1 MTMKLTR
8 STFTWAIV
16 ALAALACI
24 SALVG
29 HPVANYIP
37 PDVLA
42 ALGAAGAMPF
52 MTGETR
58 TLQDQIKRLQDT
70 RTAKALELEGVQ
82 KKALDEGRTKDESE
96 REAFKGLTTDI
107 SQIDAELAD
116 LRELEALQITKAVP
130 VAGGAAAGTGAVA
143 RGALATGGAPAIHMN
158 KDADEKFKGQNYT
171 RIVIAKALS
180 RLSDGDAS
188 PLAIAEARWGKTNPT
203 LINVMKA
210 AVPGGGTG
218 TGEWGA
224 ELAAIDQRY
233 TGDFIE
239 FLNSQT
245 VYDKLPLR
253 QIPANVQIKGQD
265 GAATAYW
272 VGQSKA
278 IPATTADFFNVNLT
292 PLKVAALAVVSNE
305 LLRDSSPSA
314 EQLVRDA
321 LVEASSQR
329 VDSTFLSASAGSA
342 GISPAGIL
350 NGLTGIVSAGTDG
363 AGLRA
368 VFIGQTRGQLGIAG
382 RDGLG
387 DGGMLVPQRLALRL
401 GLQHGAHGAAQ
412 MAPVLVGTL
421 GDQWVAGG
429 RINGLVKG
437 QVGVQHGLHAAPARG
452 APAGRDQPGVDL
464 RAPGRRQPR
473 GQHIERAA
481 HLVDLGHPV
490 GVQRRDQH
498 AAARRVEHEAVLLEQ
513 AQRLQ
518 HGLARHSQALRDV
531 FLRDALAGCHRAA
544 ADRVQQRAVDLFDE
558 VGRGGNL

>member
-1 MTMKLTR
+1 MKPTR

-16 ALAALACI
+16 AFATLACI

-70 RTAKALELEGVQ
+70 RTAKALEMEGVQ
-82 KKALDEGRTKDESE
+82 NKALNEGRTKDESE
-96 REAFKGLTTDI
+96 REAFKGLAADI
-107 SQIDAELAD
+107 AQIDAELED
-116 LRELEALQITKAVP
+116 LRSLEALQVTKAVP
-130 VAGGAAAGTGAVA
+130 AVGGAGAAPGAVA

-180 RLSDGDAS
+180 RLSDGDVS
-188 PLAIAEARWGKTNPT
+188 PLAIAEARWGRSNPT
-203 LINVMKA
+203 LLNVMKA

-218 TGEWGA
+218 AGEWGA

-239 FLNSQT
+239 YLHSQT

-305 LLRDSSPSA
+305 LLRDSSPAA

-329 VDSTFLSASAGSA
+329 VDNTFLSAAA
-342 GISPAGIL
+342 AVLGISPAGIL
-350 NGLTGIVSAGTDG
+350 NGLAGIPSAGTDG

-368 VFIGQTRGQLGIAG
+368 DIKALYAPFIAAKNVNGLQLVTTPSLAKSIQLMTNALGLTEFPTISATG
-382 RDGLG
+382 GTLLG
-387 DGGMLVPQRLALRL
+387 DTVTTGDNVGAGLLCAVAVAVEVVWVGVCWEGVGVVCDGGGVLAVSSAEAAEEGGLRLA
-401 GLQHGAHGAAQ
+401 
-412 MAPVLVGTL
+412 
-421 GDQWVAGG
+421 VAGAG
-429 RINGLVKG
+429 
-437 QVGVQHGLHAAPARG
+437 GV
-452 APAGRDQPGVDL
+452 
-464 RAPGRRQPR
+464 
-473 GQHIERAA
+473 
-481 HLVDLGHPV
+481 
-490 GVQRRDQH
+490 
-498 AAARRVEHEAVLLEQ
+498 
-513 AQRLQ
+513 
-518 HGLARHSQALRDV
+518 
-531 FLRDALAGCHRAA
+531 
-544 ADRVQQRAVDLFDE
+544 AVDC
-558 VGRGGNL
+558 GGAVASFLAAVADSRTPRKNRLTRMCV

>member
-8 STFTWAIV
+8 SHFAWTIV
-16 ALAALACI
+16 AVAALACI
-24 SALVG
+24 FALTG

-52 MTGETR
+52 VTGETR

-70 RTAKALELEGVQ
+70 RTAKALEMEGVQ
-82 KKALDEGRTKDESE
+82 NKALNEGRTKDESE
-96 REAFKGLTTDI
+96 REAFKGLSADI
-107 SQIDAELAD
+107 AQIDAELED
-116 LRELEALQITKAVP
+116 LRSLEALQVTKAVP
-130 VAGGAAAGTGAVA
+130 AAGGAGAAPGAVA
-143 RGALATGGAPAIHMN
+143 RGAIATGAGPAIHVN

-180 RLSDGDAS
+180 RLSDGDVSA
-188 PLAIAEARWGKTNPT
+188 LAIAEARWGKTNPT

-233 TGDFIE
+233 TGDFID
-239 FLNSQT
+239 FLYSQT

-278 IPATTADFFNVNLT
+278 IPATTADFMNVTLT

-329 VDSTFLSASAGSA
+329 VDTTFLSAAAGVA
-342 GISPAGIL
+342 GVSPAGIL
-350 NGLTGIVSAGTDG
+350 NGVTGIPSAGTDG

-368 VFIGQTRGQLGIAG
+368 DIKALYAQFIAAKNVNGLHLVTTPSLAKSVQLMTNALGLVEFPGINASG
-382 RDGLG
+382 GTLLG
-387 DGGMLVPQRLALRL
+387 DAVTTGDNVGAGLLMMLKPSDIYRI
-401 GLQHGAHGAAQ
+401 
-412 MAPVLVGTL
+412 
-421 GDQWVAGG
+421 GDS
-429 RINGLVKG
+429 
-437 QVGVQHGLHAAPARG
+437 GVQVSISREAMIEQDTAPTG
-452 APAGRDQPGVDL
+452 ATDTPAGASASFTSMFQSESTAIKVVRSINFAKR
-464 RAPGRRQPR
+464 RAS
-473 GQHIERAA
+473 
-481 HLVDLGHPV
+481 
-490 GVQRRDQH
+490 
-498 AAARRVEHEAVLLEQ
+498 AV
-513 AQRLQ
+513 AVIT
-518 HGLARHSQALRDV
+518 G
-531 FLRDALAGCHRAA
+531 
-544 ADRVQQRAVDLFDE
+544 ADYGAVDA
-558 VGRGGNL
+558 G